1 MCTKTSLWT
10 STIMSVFFLYK
21 KITMH
26 RIRSTTFLLL
36 GSCSGPA
43 KNAGQIKTEKMFAI
57 KIVYK
62 KIPYL

>member
-1 MCTKTSLWT
+1 
-10 STIMSVFFLYK
+10 MSVFFLDK